1 MDLQAAQSGRN
12 YQVVVTSLICS
23 FYPSRFLSHPGHPV
37 LVNSMRHESWQVFY
51 DLLTKVHLVQS
62 RSGGFHPVRAVCNYW
77 TENNW
82 SVLSWLC
89 TRTSLHIQVLL
100 PSAFQKLIPI
110 AFSPLDVVMLVR
122 DTSHP
127 GNKGWSLCQ
136 PHLSGKRLDL
146 LCSWTQWCSLFSQDR
161 RLHSAL
167 HTMCGPVSLLRQ
179 LCGMDAV
186 TWWTLWRVLCCKI
199 ILWYMYFA
207 TG

>member
-136 PHLSGKRLDL
+136 PQLSGKRLDL
-146 LCSWTQWCSLFSQDR
+146 LCSWTQWCGFIFPGQETPLCFTHHVWPCVSFETTVWNGCCHLMNT
-161 RLHSAL
+161 LE
-167 HTMCGPVSLLRQ
+167 GPLL
-179 LCGMDAV
+179 
-186 TWWTLWRVLCCKI
+186 
-199 ILWYMYFA
+199 
-207 TG
+207 